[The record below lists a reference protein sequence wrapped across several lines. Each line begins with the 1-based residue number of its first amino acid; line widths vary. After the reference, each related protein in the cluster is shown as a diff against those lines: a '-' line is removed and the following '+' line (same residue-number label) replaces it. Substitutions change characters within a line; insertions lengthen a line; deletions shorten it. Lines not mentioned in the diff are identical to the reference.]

1 MIPSRFMRMKEKKR
15 EERRKETG
23 DDFGFIGPRLIM
35 LGKLRFRN
43 YTSVR

>member
-23 DDFGFIGPRLIM
+23 VDIDLIGPRSTVQQFQS
-35 LGKLRFRN
+35 FRN
-43 YTSVR
+43 YTFVR